1 MVSLMEYRDIQKPV
15 QNLLQRTEAI
25 MGRNIHNR
33 DPLIRKLVEST
44 PVAKGK
50 KIRSTFLF
58 LLAGLNRI
66 RSSDL
71 PRIAAAIEMFHL
83 SSLVHD
89 DVIDNSQWRRGNK
102 TANSSFGSHLSV
114 LWGDYLFINSM
125 NMINELD
132 RKVVT
137 DTLVPV
143 SRQMIEGQIFEYE
156 NSFNYRL
163 KQTSYLNI
171 IRKKTASLFEGIA
184 RIVWRMQAEANG
196 DEEDFVGFGRNFGLM
211 FQISDDLLD
220 IFSGNSGKDHFR
232 DLKEGKVTLPYILF
246 LKCQP
251 FEVLRD
257 LPDGQEGRLLELFR
271 QNRIDELSRKSIRR
285 YHRNASR
292 FLDGFGD
299 SPYRTSFRNLLDF
312 IGCRDY

>member
-1 MVSLMEYRDIQKPV
+1 MEYRDIQKPV
-15 QNLLQRTEAI
+15 QKLLRQTEAI
-25 MGRNIHNR
+25 MGRHIHSR
-33 DPLIRKLVEST
+33 DPLIRKLYEST

-89 DVIDNSQWRRGNK
+89 DVIDNSQWRRGDK
-102 TANSSFGSHLSV
+102 TANSSFGSHLSI

-132 RKVVT
+132 RNVVT
-137 DTLVPV
+137 DTLIPV

-163 KQTSYLNI
+163 NQRSYVHI

-184 RIVWRMQAEANG
+184 RIVWRMQVKANG
-196 DEEDFVGFGRNFGLM
+196 IEDDFADFGRNFGLM

-232 DLKEGKVTLPYILF
+232 DLKEGKITLPYILF

-257 LPDGQEGRLLELFR
+257 LSDGQEERLLELFR
-271 QNRIDELSRKSIRR
+271 QNRIDELSRKSIQR

-292 FLDGFGD
+292 FLDRFSE
-299 SPYRTSFRNLLDF
+299 SPYKASIQSLLDF
-312 IGCRDY
+312 ISCRDY